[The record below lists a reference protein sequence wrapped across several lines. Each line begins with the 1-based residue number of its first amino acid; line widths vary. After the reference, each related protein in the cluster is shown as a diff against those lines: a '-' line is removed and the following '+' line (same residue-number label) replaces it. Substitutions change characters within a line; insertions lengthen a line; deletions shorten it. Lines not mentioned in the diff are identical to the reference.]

1 MLVGAAAIG
10 LDTLQWAVAKQQLQR
25 MADSAATA
33 GGQAIYYKH
42 PVDDAVSKDLRI
54 NNRVTL
60 ASPPLIENAPKEGLY
75 SGNVKAVRVSLS
87 TTPALPFVSY
97 FLSRATTISAEA
109 TALVSPDS
117 AYCMLALDQTT
128 TAPGIDIAGG
138 GTTDFNCGFH
148 SNAGGTNAF
157 TIRGSSTSVLASS
170 VSAVG
175 LISGALPSTTLRQQN
190 QPLVAD
196 PYASLAPANSYASNC
211 QPAVS
216 VGGSQT
222 VTLAPGCF
230 SGGMSLAGNV
240 TLSPGVY
247 VMNGG
252 DFAVSGNGV
261 RIQGTGVTI
270 ILTGSAPSTI
280 GKVTIA
286 GGAQV
291 NLTAPQSGALAGVL
305 FYQDSRTPNLANTS
319 FIAGNSV
326 SKLEGNMYFPK
337 TTVSITGTS
346 GMNMD
351 CFKVVSFRMTLTGT
365 STSRNKCPDIPV
377 YNGFGEK
384 VRLVA

>member
-1 MLVGAAAIG
+1 
-10 LDTLQWAVAKQQLQR
+10 

-33 GGQAIYYKH
+33 GGHAVYYKH
-42 PVDDAVSKDLRI
+42 PVTDAVNKDLRL

-60 ASPPLIENAPKEGLY
+60 ASAALIENAPKAGLY
-75 SGNVKAVRVSLS
+75 HGNMKAVRVSLS

-97 FLSRATTISAEA
+97 FISGATTISAEA
-109 TALVSPDS
+109 TSLVSPDS

-128 TAPGIDIAGG
+128 TAPGIDISGG

-157 TIRGSSTSVLASS
+157 TIRGSNTNVLASS

-175 LISGALPSTTLRQQN
+175 MISGSVPSTTLRQQN

-196 PYASLAPANSYASNC
+196 PFASLPPASSYASNC
-211 QPAVS
+211 KPAVS

-222 VTLAPGCF
+222 VTLTEGCYN
-230 SGGMSLAGNV
+230 GGMSLAGNV

-247 VMNGG
+247 VMNAG
-252 DFAVSGNGV
+252 DFSVSGNGV
-261 RIQGTGVTI
+261 KIQGTGVTI
-270 ILTGSAPSTI
+270 ILTGSAPSSI
-280 GKVTIA
+280 GKVSIA
-286 GGAQV
+286 GGAEV
-291 NLTAPQSGALAGVL
+291 NLAAPQSGALSGVL
-305 FYQDSRTPNLANTS
+305 FYQDSRTPSLANTS
-319 FIAGNSV
+319 SIAGNSV

-365 STSRNKCPDIPV
+365 STSRNKCPDIPT